1 MLCCVITDRRT
12 TNGRRRGKNGSAV
25 AIAEQECCWES
36 RLKRC
41 PRAKG
46 RTYSVL
52 TDHGTTLLVTHLET
66 MEEETDYINVTLRE
80 PAFSSVIAILLL
92 LYVMLK
98 DSNFGPSRNWSFS
111 NKFRS
116 FFWWIYTENEQN
128 QIRKSWAFPQL
139 FLILLVELRQKR
151 YFISL
156 MGRAYAQ
163 RY

>member
-1 MLCCVITDRRT
+1 M
-12 TNGRRRGKNGSAV
+12 
-25 AIAEQECCWES
+25 
-36 RLKRC
+36 
-41 PRAKG
+41 
-46 RTYSVL
+46 L

-116 FFWWIYTENEQN
+116 FF
-128 QIRKSWAFPQL
+128 
-139 FLILLVELRQKR
+139 
-151 YFISL
+151 
-156 MGRAYAQ
+156 
-163 RY
+163 